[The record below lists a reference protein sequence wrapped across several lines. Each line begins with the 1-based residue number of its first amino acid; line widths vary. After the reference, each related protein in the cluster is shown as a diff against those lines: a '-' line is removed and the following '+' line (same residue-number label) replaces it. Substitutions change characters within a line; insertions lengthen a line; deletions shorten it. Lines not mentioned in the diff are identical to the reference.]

1 MMPDFTVVIPAF
13 NEGSQV
19 LRTIRALGASFDG
32 RYTPEIVVVDDRS
45 TDNTH
50 ELAHEGAQE
59 LKAMGLAVE
68 VVRAPRR
75 SGVAGA
81 KNIGQAHATTP
92 VTFFLD
98 AHSVPGRGSIERVV
112 EPLLNR
118 EAAIAG
124 PTFVALPEPTQKE
137 LLVGQFDDVSP

>member
-1 MMPDFTVVIPAF
+1 
-13 NEGSQV
+13 
-19 LRTIRALGASFDG
+19 
-32 RYTPEIVVVDDRS
+32 
-45 TDNTH
+45 
-50 ELAHEGAQE
+50 
-59 LKAMGLAVE
+59 MGLAVK
-68 VVRAPRR
+68 VLRAPRR

-137 LLVGQFDDVSP
+137 LLVGQFDDVSPEACTSSPTSSSASMQPALAMAEAWSSGTTRCCWTGWRSGSLTGGCSAS